1 MSDLDC
7 REFVELVTSYLD
19 GSMDAQAEQDFVD
32 HLALC
37 DGCERYL
44 EQMRRTSESLAELP
58 GDPVATDA
66 RSALLDAF
74 RSRRG

>member
-1 MSDLDC
+1 VSDLDC

>member
-7 REFVELVTSYLD
+7 REFVELVTSYLE

-44 EQMRRTSESLAELP
+44 DQMRRTSELLAGLP
-58 GDPVATDA
+58 GDSVATDA
-66 RSALLDAF
+66 RAALLDAF

>member
-1 MSDLDC
+1 VSDLDC
-7 REFVELVTSYLD
+7 REFVELVTSYLE
-19 GSMDAQAEQDFVD
+19 GSMDARAEQDFVD

-44 EQMRRTSESLAELP
+44 NQMRQTSESLAELP
-58 GDPVATDA
+58 GDSIATDA
-66 RSALLDAF
+66 RSALLDVF